1 MKTKSNYNR
10 SLSLIWVLM
19 VVFFA
24 ACDQSEDPGP
34 RQEAEEEYAIL
45 DFDRLEMGDAFIIS
59 VEESPFYSIN
69 VRGDRRNLDDLEV
82 GKVGTTLRIRY
93 RDYEHRQ
100 YPTYI
105 TITMP
110 LLRAANFSGASSSTV
125 TGFTGLEDFDFILSG
140 ASVAQLG
147 VEAQRFHLTVSG
159 ASKITL
165 TGRAGDMDASVSG
178 ASVYSGFAFPVE
190 HATVDVSGASKMSVM
205 VSQTLD
211 AIASGASHILYRGS
225 ATVNSSTSGA
235 SSVQAD

>member
-1 MKTKSNYNR
+1 MKTWSNYKW
-10 SLSLIWVLM
+10 SLIWVLAATL
-19 VVFFA
+19 FT

-34 RQEAEEEYAIL
+34 RQEAEEDYAIL

-59 VEESPFYSIN
+59 VEESAFYSIN

-82 GKVGTTLRIRY
+82 DKVGSTLRIRY
-93 RDYEHRQ
+93 RTYENRQ
-100 YPTYI
+100 HPTHI

-110 LLRAANFSGASSSTV
+110 ALKGVNFSGASTSTV
-125 TGFTGLEDFDFILSG
+125 TGFTGLGDLAVILSG

-147 VEAQRFHLTVSG
+147 VESQVVNLSVSG
-159 ASKITL
+159 ASKVTL
-165 TGRAGDMDASVSG
+165 TGRAGTLEATVSG
-178 ASVYSGFAFPVE
+178 ASVFSGFAFPVE
-190 HATVDVSGASKMSVM
+190 HATVDVSGASKMNIM